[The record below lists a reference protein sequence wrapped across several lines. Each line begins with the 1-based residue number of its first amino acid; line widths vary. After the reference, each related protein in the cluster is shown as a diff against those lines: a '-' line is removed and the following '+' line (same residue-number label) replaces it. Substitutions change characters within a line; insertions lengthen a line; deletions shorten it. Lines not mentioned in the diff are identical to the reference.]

1 MTRTVATADRG
12 KFYWAASRR
21 YLRDRH
27 QFWVD
32 QFAGLGSQ
40 GRESDKN
47 ICPRFHV
54 LDAIAVEVDR
64 LDPGRMP
71 PPEEVLDW
79 LETCGGAAEGIFTG
93 GAAPGSVQKLAEAEE
108 RGAFLLFCAELKLA
122 EAREVE
128 PLPYRR
134 TLSDHEDERYRSQV
148 LQAWELDDLSFWEPL
163 KQDTVRGRRT
173 LALRAESFENV
184 VGHEGPASIAV
195 RQALANLG
203 VNRVLEL
210 REYGPAFERA
220 VETLECVYTG
230 AEGFFFS
237 DDFEWIIFASHE
249 GVTTVG
255 GTIVAELE
263 QSWADL
269 GSHVWVW
276 GEGF

>member
-1 MTRTVATADRG
+1 MTRAVAIGDRG

-27 QFWVD
+27 QCWID
-32 QFAGLGSQ
+32 LYAGLDNQ
-40 GRESDKN
+40 DRAEN

-64 LDPGRMP
+64 LDPSRMP
-71 PPEEVLDW
+71 SAEEVLDW

-93 GAAPGSVQKLAEAEE
+93 GAEPGSVRDLAEAEE
-108 RGAFLLFCAELKLA
+108 RAEFLRFCGELVPI
-122 EAREVE
+122 EIREVE

-134 TLSDHEDERYRSQV
+134 TLSDQEAEQYGSRV
-148 LQAWELDDLSFWEPL
+148 KQAWELDDLSFWEPL

-184 VGHEGPASIAV
+184 EGHEGPALIAV

-220 VETLECVYTG
+220 VETVECVYTG

-249 GVTTVG
+249 GVTTLG
-255 GTIVAELE
+255 GTIVTELE
-263 QSWADL
+263 QSWGDL
-269 GSHVWVW
+269 GSYVWLW
-276 GEGF
+276 GESF